1 MNIEVRYKLRMLGI
15 PIKGSSLLL
24 GDNMS
29 VVLNTTIPASPLKKK
44 HLACAYHRI
53 REAIAAGIVEYG
65 HVDSK
70 ENLADIFTK
79 PLPALVFHNLVDR
92 YLFRRPIFGEPPVE
106 GNDTSEG
113 E

>member
-1 MNIEVRYKLRMLGI
+1 MLGV
-15 PIKGSSLLL
+15 PIEDSSLLL

-44 HLACAYHRI
+44 HLSCAYHCI
-53 REAIAAGIVEYG
+53 REAIAAGIIDFA
-65 HVDSK
+65 HVNSK

-79 PLPALVFHNLVDR
+79 PLPIQTFLYLVMK
-92 YLFRRPIFGEPPVE
+92 YLFRNPLIEVQE
-106 GNDTSEG
+106 SNKSNDMTEG

>member
-1 MNIEVRYKLRMLGI
+1 MTG
-15 PIKGSSLLL
+15 PSLLL

-44 HLACAYHRI
+44 HLSCAYHRV
-53 REAIAAGIVEYG
+53 REAIAAGIVNYA

-70 ENLADIFTK
+70 ENMADIFTK
-79 PLPALVFHNLVDR
+79 PLPNQTFQHLR
-92 YLFRRPIFGEPPVE
+92 EKYLFRKSKTVT
-106 GNDTSEG
+106 TSEQANDMIEG

>member
-1 MNIEVRYKLRMLGI
+1 
-15 PIKGSSLLL
+15 
-24 GDNMS
+24 MS

-79 PLPALVFHNLVDR
+79 PLPVTIFHNLVDR
-92 YLFRRPIFGEPPVE
+92 YLFRKPKFGEQLMQDN
-106 GNDTSEG
+106 GTSEG

>member
-1 MNIEVRYKLRMLGI
+1 MLGI
-15 PIKGSSLLL
+15 PIRGSTLLL

-29 VVLNTTIPASPLKKK
+29 VVLNTMIPASPLKKK
-44 HLACAYHRI
+44 HLACSYHRI

-65 HVDSK
+65 HIESK
-70 ENLADIFTK
+70 ENMADIFTK
-79 PLPALVFHNLVDR
+79 PLPNQVFFHLVGK
-92 YLFRRPIFGEPPVE
+92 YLFRQPVFGEPMKE